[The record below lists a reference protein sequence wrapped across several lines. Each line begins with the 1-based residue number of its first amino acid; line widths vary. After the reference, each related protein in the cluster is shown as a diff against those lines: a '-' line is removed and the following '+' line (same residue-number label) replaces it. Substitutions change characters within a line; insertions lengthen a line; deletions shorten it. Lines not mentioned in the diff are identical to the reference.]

1 MKIEGAIIPR
11 AQNNRLMSSRQKR
24 YKISNNN
31 MCDEW
36 MQTSNRYDKV
46 FLVRK
51 FAIIS
56 ILEEAKCQQNSGYV
70 IRMRTRYSNTDM
82 LHTYREIGY
91 NNMMNNL
98 MLSVG

>member
-36 MQTSNRYDKV
+36 M
-46 FLVRK
+46 
-51 FAIIS
+51 
-56 ILEEAKCQQNSGYV
+56 
-70 IRMRTRYSNTDM
+70 
-82 LHTYREIGY
+82 
-91 NNMMNNL
+91 
-98 MLSVG
+98 